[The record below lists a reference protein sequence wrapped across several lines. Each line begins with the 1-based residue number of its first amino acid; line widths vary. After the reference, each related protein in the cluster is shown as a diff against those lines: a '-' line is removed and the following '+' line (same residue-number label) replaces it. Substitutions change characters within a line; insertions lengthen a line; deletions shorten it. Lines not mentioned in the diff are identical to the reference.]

1 MSMTTIQKKQ
11 WKQELMRDFPNCEEY
26 FINLV
31 LDLYEKNADYV
42 RKLNKKKFKPIEQ
55 ETPKEIVGAIEVVP
69 GTEEVIKKY
78 FQEPIYIPPNNE
90 DTFKNDGEP
99 TIINHEIVDGYIRE
113 TIKT

>member
-1 MSMTTIQKKQ
+1 MTTIQKKQ
-11 WKQELMRDFPNCEEY
+11 WKEELMRDFPNCEEY

-42 RKLNKKKFKPIEQ
+42 KKLNKKKFKPLEQ
-55 ETPKEIVGAIEVVP
+55 ETPKEIVGAIEIVN
-69 GTEEVIKKY
+69 GCDEAFIKKY
-78 FQEPIYIPPNNE
+78 FQEPIYIPPNDDEKAQVIEN
-90 DTFKNDGEP
+90 P